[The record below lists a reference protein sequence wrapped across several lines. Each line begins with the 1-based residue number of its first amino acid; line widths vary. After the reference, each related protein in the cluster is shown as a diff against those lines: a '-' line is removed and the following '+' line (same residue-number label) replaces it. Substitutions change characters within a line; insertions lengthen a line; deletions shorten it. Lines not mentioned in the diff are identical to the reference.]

1 MNTEKLQIHLNSKF
15 ATKFN
20 NYHYS
25 DVDFALPVIE
35 AASQHTIYISVLHA
49 VIPYSF
55 YNINSTN
62 NVLYFYEHT
71 ADPPI
76 TTILNIP
83 YGNYNANQLA
93 TYFTNNL
100 PRTTCTY
107 SGIVNKFTFV
117 NTTYDFK
124 ILTAN
129 STCNNLIGLGDNDLN
144 TTSFGKS
151 LTLPKQVNL
160 AQIRMINVATNLQT
174 GCINN
179 FSNNL
184 QDVLICIPVTT
195 NPYSLINYVN
205 SNNFSVNINT
215 NVMNYINI
223 KLLDQD
229 GRHLELNQQYFSITL
244 QLEIVNFVE

>member
-1 MNTEKLQIHLNSKF
+1 MLLG
-15 ATKFN
+15 
-20 NYHYS
+20 
-25 DVDFALPVIE
+25 
-35 AASQHTIYISVLHA
+35 
-49 VIPYSF
+49 F
-55 YNINSTN
+55 Y
-62 NVLYFYEHT
+62 YYEYT
-71 ADPPI
+71 ADPPV

-100 PRTTCTY
+100 PRTTCSY
-107 SGIVNKFTFV
+107 SGIINKFTFV
-117 NTTYDFK
+117 NTTNDFK

-129 STCNNLIGLGDNDLN
+129 STCQNLIGLGESDINN
-144 TTSFGKS
+144 TSFGKM
-151 LTLPKQVNL
+151 LILPKQVNL
-160 AQIRMINVATNLQT
+160 AQIRMINIGTNLQT

-179 FSNNL
+179 LQNNS
-184 QDVLICIPVTT
+184 QDVLVCIPVTT

-215 NVMNYINI
+215 NVLNYINI

-229 GRHLELNQQYFSITL
+229 GRPLELNQQYFSITL